1 MERLTTPQANSA
13 TAAGIPAKRYR
24 GVLAVVVFML
34 GLASSAFGE
43 ANVAKPA
50 GETGMSLDTIVAA
63 LQSNGFQAKLLDN
76 PPPAILGQIL
86 TGIAG
91 ANVVI
96 QVFKCD
102 GVAATAICALNFV
115 TAFRDVPE
123 LPASTMASLNS
134 ATFAKAGALTAK
146 DGTTSGLAVTY
157 LYPCQGL
164 DNASVVPMVLR
175 NFGSGVAAVLSTY
188 QKLAVSAAPSPSRR
202 PLDLSGKAPTSARL
216 ESAPVR
222 PTLRLAIVN
231 SGRTASPA

>member
-1 MERLTTPQANSA
+1 MDSLTTTQANFA
-13 TAAGIPAKRYR
+13 RAARIPAKHYP

-63 LQSNGFQAKLLDN
+63 LQSNGFQAKLLEN

-96 QVFKCD
+96 QAFKCD
-102 GVAATAICALNFV
+102 GAAAAAICALNFV
-115 TAFRDVPE
+115 TAFSDVPE

-134 ATFAKAGALTAK
+134 ATFAKARALTET
-146 DGTTSGLAVTY
+146 DGTSSGLAVTY

-175 NFGSGVAAVLSTY
+175 TFGSGVVAVLSAY
-188 QKLAVSAAPSPSRR
+188 QKLALTAAPSPSRR

-216 ESAPVR
+216 DSASVR
-222 PTLRLAIVN
+222 SPLNLAIN
-231 SGRTASPA
+231 SSRPALAA

>member
-1 MERLTTPQANSA
+1 MERLTTPQANFA
-13 TAAGIPAKRYR
+13 TAARIPAKHYP
-24 GVLAVVVFML
+24 GVLAVAVFML

-50 GETGMSLDTIVAA
+50 GETGMSLDAIVAA
-63 LQSNGFQAKLLDN
+63 LQSNGFQAKLLEN

-96 QVFKCD
+96 QAFKCD
-102 GVAATAICALNFV
+102 GAAATAICALNFV
-115 TAFRDVPE
+115 TAFGDVPE

-134 ATFAKAGALTAK
+134 ATFAKARALTET
-146 DGTTSGLAVTY
+146 DGTSSGLAVTY

-164 DNASVVPMVLR
+164 DNATVIPMVLR
-175 NFGSGVAAVLSTY
+175 TFGSGVVAVLSAY
-188 QKLAVSAAPSPSRR
+188 QKLAPTAAPSPSRR
-202 PLDLSGKAPTSARL
+202 PLDLSGKAPTSARA

-222 PTLRLAIVN
+222 SDGEAFPSINLQP
-231 SGRTASPA
+231 G